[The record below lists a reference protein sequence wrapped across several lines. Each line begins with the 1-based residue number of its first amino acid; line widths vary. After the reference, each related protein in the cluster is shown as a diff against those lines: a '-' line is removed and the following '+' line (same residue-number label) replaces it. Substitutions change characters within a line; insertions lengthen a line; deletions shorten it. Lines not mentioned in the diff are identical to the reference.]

1 MLGTKIN
8 TSPVEAAGKW
18 MLNSGIQSKQGGVHS
33 WFDLNSKEHAYI
45 YSEITG
51 YAITTF
57 LFLHKIY
64 KRDVYLVSARSAA
77 EWLIKNAIAPCGGV
91 KTRLFNND
99 NLADKNYSFSGE
111 NIFSFDTGMA
121 LYGMVSLYQESAELK
136 FLDAAKKMANF
147 LVDRMQNK
155 DGSFAPVYNAK
166 DNLVVQSFDKWSNQP
181 GAFLTKACMGLIEL
195 FRLTK
200 EIKFKKSALAQA
212 EFGLSLQDN
221 SGRFITNQADNTT
234 HLHPHSY
241 SGEGFLY
248 LGALLKNDKF
258 IDAARKSVEWSF
270 ENLNENGINEVFN
283 PSTRSFNDFQRTD
296 ILAQVLRLGLIF
308 SLSKNK
314 TDSLRDYL
322 LQFQYCWDNLKQAGG
337 FLYSRKDP
345 HINSWCTMFSLQA
358 LAIYEDNGLIG
369 KNRELELFI

>member
-1 MLGTKIN
+1 MLGAKIN
-8 TSPVEAAGKW
+8 ISPVESASGW
-18 MLNSGIQSKQGGVHS
+18 MLNSGIQSEQGGVHS
-33 WFDLNSKEHAYI
+33 WFDLNSKEYAYI

-64 KRDVYLVSARSAA
+64 KQDIYLNRSISAA
-77 EWLIKNAIAPCGGV
+77 EWLIANALSPCGGV
-91 KTRLFNND
+91 KTRLFDDD

-121 LYGMVSLYQESAELK
+121 LYGMVCLYKTTAELK
-136 FLDAAKKMANF
+136 YLDAARKMANF
-147 LVDRMQNK
+147 LVDRMQNR
-155 DGSFAPVYNAK
+155 DGSFAPVYSAG
-166 DNLVVQSFDKWSNQP
+166 DNKIVQSFDKWSNQP

-200 EIKFKKSALAQA
+200 EDKFKKSALAQA
-212 EFGLSLQDN
+212 EFALNMQDS

-248 LGALLKNDKF
+248 LGVLLKNDKY
-258 IDAARKSVEWSF
+258 IDAARKSVEWSY
-270 ENLNENGINEVFN
+270 EHLSEKGINEVFN
-283 PSTRSFNDFQRTD
+283 SKTQSFNDFQRTD

-314 TDSLRDYL
+314 IDSLREHL
-322 LQFQYCWDNLKQAGG
+322 LRFQYRGDNLKQFGG
-337 FLYSRKDP
+337 FLYSKKDQ

-358 LAIYEDNGLIG
+358 LAIYEDNRLIG
-369 KNRELELFI
+369 KNKELELLI